1 MPITQPVQVDQ
12 LPPDLNVATWAAIA
26 ETLTLSEA
34 RYLRGPIIQPH
45 LNGWNFSDR
54 LRPIVPVARWLQVLR
69 GRRDE
74 CEKDLASEEEA
85 IGSLRV
91 SCVSLDAPL
100 DRDWAE
106 IFFFLG
112 EQVFPRWD
120 MVHGQAVYEA
130 LGLARPIVLHDQQLD
145 DLTRLRRWL
154 RRQVEEG
161 AKRSAP
167 TKRNASNRS
176 NV

>member
-26 ETLTLSEA
+26 ESLTVSET
-34 RYLRGPIIQPH
+34 RYLHGPIIQPR
-45 LNGWNFSDR
+45 LGGWDFPDR
-54 LRPIVPVARWLQVLR
+54 LRQIVPIARWLQVLR
-69 GRRDE
+69 GRHTMR
-74 CEKDLASEEEA
+74 EKDQASEEEA
-85 IGSLRV
+85 MGYI

-106 IFFFLG
+106 IFFYLG
-112 EQVFPRWD
+112 QQVFPRWNLIN
-120 MVHGQAVYEA
+120 GQAVHKA
-130 LGLARPIVLHDQQLD
+130 LGLDRPIVLHDQQIV
-145 DLTRLRRWL
+145 DLIRFRRWL
-154 RRQVEEG
+154 RRQVEEV

-176 NV
+176 NA